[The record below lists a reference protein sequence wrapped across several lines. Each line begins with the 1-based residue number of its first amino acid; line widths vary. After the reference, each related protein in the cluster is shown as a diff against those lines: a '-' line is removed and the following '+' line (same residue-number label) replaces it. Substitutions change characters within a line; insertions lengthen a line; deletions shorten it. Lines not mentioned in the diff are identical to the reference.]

1 MLSIDELNYRD
12 ANIPLSSSFTP
23 LGSICFLLLQ
33 VLCLFPLLRYN
44 SRHNQLKVSNS
55 SWPAAFS
62 LEVPAH
68 GPLSLGLR
76 QIRTST
82 AEGSVGRKKGR
93 SQCWSGVRKRLLT
106 NLSSNDH
113 PRGTSFF
120 ALGLF
125 LTFAPTPQNPTKL
138 QIRAETT

>member
-1 MLSIDELNYRD
+1 MVSIDELNYRH

-23 LGSICFLLLQ
+23 LGSICFLLIQ
-33 VLCLFPLLRYN
+33 VLCVFPLLRYN
-44 SRHNQLKVSNS
+44 IRHNQPEVSNS

-82 AEGSVGRKKGR
+82 AEGLSGKKVR
-93 SQCWSGVRKRLLT
+93 SQC
-106 NLSSNDH
+106 
-113 PRGTSFF
+113 
-120 ALGLF
+120 
-125 LTFAPTPQNPTKL
+125 
-138 QIRAETT
+138 